1 MPRKIKVVDIPTE
14 AFETAREEDVKE
26 DDVKEDEALAP
37 EGEGGSVPPW
47 PLKGKEGGIK
57 DDYIDTKEEA
67 SKQDDLIPIT
77 NSVNDPTIIEESKDN
92 KPQKELVKCQYC
104 NKNML
109 PKSLKYSHYQ
119 NCQGFKKINKITD
132 KTPKPTE
139 QPPEAPPPTP
149 LPPSLRGVGTD
160 PSLKGAP
167 PPPITIPKS
176 KTKSKPKPPQEEI
189 VEESPTKT
197 IDKPHPRTERMNLIK
212 ERYNNLVK
220 NAFNI

>member
-1 MPRKIKVVDIPTE
+1 MPRKIKVVDIPTVE
-14 AFETAREEDVKE
+14 ETVFETAQEEDVK
-26 DDVKEDEALAP
+26 DEIKD
-37 EGEGGSVPPW
+37 EV
-47 PLKGKEGGIK
+47 K

-139 QPPEAPPPTP
+139 QPPEAPPP
-149 LPPSLRGVGTD
+149 
-160 PSLKGAP
+160 P
-167 PPPITIPKS
+167 PPPPPTTIVISKS
-176 KTKSKPKPPQEEI
+176 KPKSKPKPKEI
-189 VEESPTKT
+189 IADEESPTKT

>member
-1 MPRKIKVVDIPTE
+1 MPRKIKVVDIPTVE
-14 AFETAREEDVKE
+14 ETVFETAREEDAKE
-26 DDVKEDEALAP
+26 DDLKDE
-37 EGEGGSVPPW
+37 
-47 PLKGKEGGIK
+47 IK

-67 SKQDDLIPIT
+67 SKQDDLIPIP
-77 NSVNDPTIIEESKDN
+77 NSVIESTVIEEAKND

-104 NKNML
+104 NKSML
-109 PKSLKYSHYQ
+109 GKTLKYSHYQ
-119 NCQGFKKINKITD
+119 NCQSFKKINKITD

-139 QPPEAPPPTP
+139 QPPEAPPP
-149 LPPSLRGVGTD
+149 
-160 PSLKGAP
+160 P
-167 PPPITIPKS
+167 PPPPTTITIPKS
-176 KTKSKPKPPQEEI
+176 KPKPKPKPKPQEEI

>member
-1 MPRKIKVVDIPTE
+1 MPRKIEVVDIPTVE
-14 AFETAREEDVKE
+14 DTVFETAQEEDVKDEIE
-26 DDVKEDEALAP
+26 DGAP
-37 EGEGGSVPPW
+37 SEEGSVPP
-47 PLKGKEGGIK
+47 PRKEGGIK

-67 SKQDDLIPIT
+67 SKQDDLIPII
-77 NSVNDPTIIEESKDN
+77 NLVNEPTIIEESKDN
-92 KPQKELVKCQYC
+92 KTQKELVKCQYC

-109 PKSLKYSHYQ
+109 GKTLKYSHYQ
-119 NCQGFKKINKITD
+119 NCQSFKKVNKITD

-139 QPPEAPPPTP
+139 QPPEAPPP
-149 LPPSLRGVGTD
+149 PPEQPTNIV
-160 PSLKGAP
+160 
-167 PPPITIPKS
+167 IP
-176 KTKSKPKPPQEEI
+176 KSKPKPKPKPKPQEEI

>member
-1 MPRKIKVVDIPTE
+1 MPRKIKVVDITTE

-26 DDVKEDEALAP
+26 DDVKEDD
-37 EGEGGSVPPW
+37 
-47 PLKGKEGGIK
+47 LKDEIK

-77 NSVNDPTIIEESKDN
+77 NSVNEESKD

-104 NKNML
+104 NKSML
-109 PKSLKYSHYQ
+109 GKPLKYSHYQ
-119 NCQGFKKINKITD
+119 NCQSFKKINKSTD

-139 QPPEAPPPTP
+139 QPPEAPPPPPPTTIAI

-160 PSLKGAP
+160 PSLKGA
-167 PPPITIPKS
+167 KS
-176 KTKSKPKPPQEEI
+176 KPKPKPKPPQEEI

>member
-1 MPRKIKVVDIPTE
+1 MPRKIKVVDIPTVE
-14 AFETAREEDVKE
+14 ETVFETAQEEDVKE
-26 DDVKEDEALAP
+26 DDVKDEIKD
-37 EGEGGSVPPW
+37 EV
-47 PLKGKEGGIK
+47 K

-67 SKQDDLIPIT
+67 SKQDDLIPIP
-77 NSVNDPTIIEESKDN
+77 NSVIESTVIEEAKND

-104 NKNML
+104 NKIML
-109 PKSLKYSHYQ
+109 SKTLKYSHYQ
-119 NCQGFKKINKITD
+119 NCQSFKKINKITD

-139 QPPEAPPPTP
+139 QPPEAPPP
-149 LPPSLRGVGTD
+149 
-160 PSLKGAP
+160 P
-167 PPPITIPKS
+167 PPPPPPTTIAIP
-176 KTKSKPKPPQEEI
+176 KSKPKPKPKPKPQEEI

>member
-1 MPRKIKVVDIPTE
+1 MPRKIKVVDITTE

-26 DDVKEDEALAP
+26 DDAP
-37 EGEGGSVPPW
+37 SEGGSVPP
-47 PLKGKEGGIK
+47 PRKEGGIK

-67 SKQDDLIPIT
+67 SKQDDLIPIP
-77 NSVNDPTIIEESKDN
+77 NSVNEESKD

-139 QPPEAPPPTP
+139 QPPEAPPP
-149 LPPSLRGVGTD
+149 
-160 PSLKGAP
+160 P
-167 PPPITIPKS
+167 PPPPPTTITIPKS
-176 KTKSKPKPPQEEI
+176 KPKPKPKPKPQEEI

>member
-1 MPRKIKVVDIPTE
+1 MPRKIKVVDIPTVE
-14 AFETAREEDVKE
+14 ETVFETAREEDAKE
-26 DDVKEDEALAP
+26 DDAP
-37 EGEGGSVPPW
+37 SEGGSVPP
-47 PLKGKEGGIK
+47 PRKEGGIKEDEIK

-67 SKQDDLIPIT
+67 SKQDDLIPIP
-77 NSVNDPTIIEESKDN
+77 NSVNESTVIEEAKND

-139 QPPEAPPPTP
+139 QPPEAPPPP
-149 LPPSLRGVGTD
+149 
-160 PSLKGAP
+160 P
-167 PPPITIPKS
+167 PPPIAIPKS
-176 KTKSKPKPPQEEI
+176 KPKSKPRPKPLPQEEI

>member
-1 MPRKIKVVDIPTE
+1 MPRKIKVVDITTE

-26 DDVKEDEALAP
+26 DDVKDEIKD
-37 EGEGGSVPPW
+37 EV
-47 PLKGKEGGIK
+47 K

-77 NSVNDPTIIEESKDN
+77 NSVNEESKD

-139 QPPEAPPPTP
+139 QPPEAPPP
-149 LPPSLRGVGTD
+149 
-160 PSLKGAP
+160 P
-167 PPPITIPKS
+167 PP
-176 KTKSKPKPPQEEI
+176 
-189 VEESPTKT
+189 
-197 IDKPHPRTERMNLIK
+197 HN
-212 ERYNNLVK
+212 YC
-220 NAFNI
+220 NI

>member
-26 DDVKEDEALAP
+26 DDVKDEIKD
-37 EGEGGSVPPW
+37 EV
-47 PLKGKEGGIK
+47 K

-67 SKQDDLIPIT
+67 SKQDDLIPIP
-77 NSVNDPTIIEESKDN
+77 NSVNESTVIEEAKND

-132 KTPKPTE
+132 KTMTDKTPPPPPPE
-139 QPPEAPPPTP
+139 QPPT
-149 LPPSLRGVGTD
+149 
-160 PSLKGAP
+160 
-167 PPPITIPKS
+167 TIVIP
-176 KTKSKPKPPQEEI
+176 KSKPKPKPKPPAKEEI

>member
-26 DDVKEDEALAP
+26 DDVKEDE
-37 EGEGGSVPPW
+37 
-47 PLKGKEGGIK
+47 IK

-67 SKQDDLIPIT
+67 SKQDDLIPIP
-77 NSVNDPTIIEESKDN
+77 NSVNETTIIEESKD

-139 QPPEAPPPTP
+139 QPPEAPPP
-149 LPPSLRGVGTD
+149 
-160 PSLKGAP
+160 P
-167 PPPITIPKS
+167 PPPPTPTTIAIP
-176 KTKSKPKPPQEEI
+176 KSKPKPRPKPQEEI

>member
-1 MPRKIKVVDIPTE
+1 MPRKIKVVDITTE

-26 DDVKEDEALAP
+26 DDVKEDD
-37 EGEGGSVPPW
+37 
-47 PLKGKEGGIK
+47 LKDEIKDEIK

-67 SKQDDLIPIT
+67 SKQDDLIPIP
-77 NSVNDPTIIEESKDN
+77 NSVNETTIIEESKDN

-139 QPPEAPPPTP
+139 QPPEAPPP
-149 LPPSLRGVGTD
+149 
-160 PSLKGAP
+160 P
-167 PPPITIPKS
+167 PPPPPTTITIPKS
-176 KTKSKPKPPQEEI
+176 KPKPKPKPKPQEEI

>member
-1 MPRKIKVVDIPTE
+1 MPRKIKVVDIPTVE
-14 AFETAREEDVKE
+14 ETVFETAQEEDVKE
-26 DDVKEDEALAP
+26 DDVKDEIKD
-37 EGEGGSVPPW
+37 EV
-47 PLKGKEGGIK
+47 K

-67 SKQDDLIPIT
+67 SKQDDLIPIP
-77 NSVNDPTIIEESKDN
+77 NSVNESTVIEEAKND

-139 QPPEAPPPTP
+139 QPPEAPPP
-149 LPPSLRGVGTD
+149 
-160 PSLKGAP
+160 P
-167 PPPITIPKS
+167 PPPPTTIVIP
-176 KTKSKPKPPQEEI
+176 KSKPKPKPRPKPQEEI

>member
-1 MPRKIKVVDIPTE
+1 MPRKIKVVDITTE

-26 DDVKEDEALAP
+26 DDVKEDD
-37 EGEGGSVPPW
+37 
-47 PLKGKEGGIK
+47 LKDEIK

-67 SKQDDLIPIT
+67 SKQDDLIPIP
-77 NSVNDPTIIEESKDN
+77 NSVIESTVIEEAKND

-104 NKNML
+104 NKSML
-109 PKSLKYSHYQ
+109 GKTLKYSHYQ
-119 NCQGFKKINKITD
+119 NCQSFKKINKITD

-139 QPPEAPPPTP
+139 QPPEAPPP
-149 LPPSLRGVGTD
+149 
-160 PSLKGAP
+160 P
-167 PPPITIPKS
+167 PPTTIIIP
-176 KTKSKPKPPQEEI
+176 KPKPKPKPRPKPLPQEEI
-189 VEESPTKT
+189 VEEPTKT

>member
-1 MPRKIKVVDIPTE
+1 MPRKIKVVDITTE

-26 DDVKEDEALAP
+26 DDVKDEIKD
-37 EGEGGSVPPW
+37 EV
-47 PLKGKEGGIK
+47 K

-67 SKQDDLIPIT
+67 SKQDDLIPIP
-77 NSVNDPTIIEESKDN
+77 NSVIESTVIEEAKND
-92 KPQKELVKCQYC
+92 KLQKELVKCQYC
-104 NKNML
+104 NKSML
-109 PKSLKYSHYQ
+109 SKTLKYSHYQ
-119 NCQGFKKINKITD
+119 NCQSFKKINKITD

-139 QPPEAPPPTP
+139 QPPEAPPP
-149 LPPSLRGVGTD
+149 
-160 PSLKGAP
+160 P
-167 PPPITIPKS
+167 PPPSPTTITIPKS
-176 KTKSKPKPPQEEI
+176 KPKPRPKPQEEI

>member
-14 AFETAREEDVKE
+14 AFETAREEDVK
-26 DDVKEDEALAP
+26 DEIKD
-37 EGEGGSVPPW
+37 EIKDEV
-47 PLKGKEGGIK
+47 K

-77 NSVNDPTIIEESKDN
+77 NSVNEESKD

-104 NKNML
+104 NKSML
-109 PKSLKYSHYQ
+109 GKTLKYSHYQ
-119 NCQGFKKINKITD
+119 NCQSFKKINKITD

-139 QPPEAPPPTP
+139 QPPEAPPP
-149 LPPSLRGVGTD
+149 
-160 PSLKGAP
+160 P
-167 PPPITIPKS
+167 PPPPTTITIPKS
-176 KTKSKPKPPQEEI
+176 KPKPKPKPKPQEEI

>member
-1 MPRKIKVVDIPTE
+1 MPRKIKVVDITTE

-26 DDVKEDEALAP
+26 DDVKEDD
-37 EGEGGSVPPW
+37 
-47 PLKGKEGGIK
+47 LKDEIK

-67 SKQDDLIPIT
+67 SKQDDLIPIP
-77 NSVNDPTIIEESKDN
+77 NSVIESTVIEEAKND

-139 QPPEAPPPTP
+139 QPPEAPPP
-149 LPPSLRGVGTD
+149 PPEQPTNIV
-160 PSLKGAP
+160 
-167 PPPITIPKS
+167 IP
-176 KTKSKPKPPQEEI
+176 KSKPKPKPKPQEEI

>member
-1 MPRKIKVVDIPTE
+1 MPRKIKVVDITTE

-26 DDVKEDEALAP
+26 DDVKEDD
-37 EGEGGSVPPW
+37 
-47 PLKGKEGGIK
+47 LKDEIK

-77 NSVNDPTIIEESKDN
+77 NSVNEESKD

-109 PKSLKYSHYQ
+109 PKSLKYLHYQ

-139 QPPEAPPPTP
+139 QPPEAPPPPPPPPTTIAI

-160 PSLKGAP
+160 PSLKGA
-167 PPPITIPKS
+167 
-176 KTKSKPKPPQEEI
+176 KSKPKPKPKPQEEI

>member
-1 MPRKIKVVDIPTE
+1 MPRKIKVVDITTE

-26 DDVKEDEALAP
+26 DDVKEDD
-37 EGEGGSVPPW
+37 
-47 PLKGKEGGIK
+47 LKDEIK

-77 NSVNDPTIIEESKDN
+77 NSVNEESKD

-139 QPPEAPPPTP
+139 QPPEAPPP
-149 LPPSLRGVGTD
+149 
-160 PSLKGAP
+160 P
-167 PPPITIPKS
+167 PPPPPPTTIAIP
-176 KTKSKPKPPQEEI
+176 KSKPKPKPKPQEEI

>member
-26 DDVKEDEALAP
+26 DDVKEDD
-37 EGEGGSVPPW
+37 
-47 PLKGKEGGIK
+47 LKDEIK

-77 NSVNDPTIIEESKDN
+77 NSVNEESKD

-104 NKNML
+104 NKSML
-109 PKSLKYSHYQ
+109 GKTLKYSHYQ
-119 NCQGFKKINKITD
+119 NCQSFKKINKITD

-139 QPPEAPPPTP
+139 QPPEAPPP
-149 LPPSLRGVGTD
+149 
-160 PSLKGAP
+160 P
-167 PPPITIPKS
+167 PPTNIVIP
-176 KTKSKPKPPQEEI
+176 KSKPKPKPKPPAKEEI

>member
-1 MPRKIKVVDIPTE
+1 MPRKIKVVDITTE

-26 DDVKEDEALAP
+26 DDAP
-37 EGEGGSVPPW
+37 SEGGSVPP
-47 PLKGKEGGIK
+47 PRKEGGIK
-57 DDYIDTKEEA
+57 EDDVKNEIKEEA
-67 SKQDDLIPIT
+67 SKQDDLIPIP

-104 NKNML
+104 NKSML
-109 PKSLKYSHYQ
+109 GKTLKYSHYQ
-119 NCQGFKKINKITD
+119 NCQSLKKINKITD

-139 QPPEAPPPTP
+139 QPPEAPPP
-149 LPPSLRGVGTD
+149 
-160 PSLKGAP
+160 P
-167 PPPITIPKS
+167 PPPPPTTITIPKS
-176 KTKSKPKPPQEEI
+176 KPKPRPKPQEEI

>member
-14 AFETAREEDVKE
+14 AFETAREEDVK
-26 DDVKEDEALAP
+26 DETKD
-37 EGEGGSVPPW
+37 EIKDEV
-47 PLKGKEGGIK
+47 K

-67 SKQDDLIPIT
+67 SKQDDLIPIP
-77 NSVNDPTIIEESKDN
+77 NSVNETTIIEESKDN

-139 QPPEAPPPTP
+139 QPPEAPPP
-149 LPPSLRGVGTD
+149 PPEQPTNIV
-160 PSLKGAP
+160 
-167 PPPITIPKS
+167 IP
-176 KTKSKPKPPQEEI
+176 KSKPKPKPKPKPQEEI
-189 VEESPTKT
+189 VEESPTKN
-197 IDKPHPRTERMNLIK
+197 IDKPHPRTERLNLIK

>member
-1 MPRKIKVVDIPTE
+1 MPRKIKVVDIPTVE
-14 AFETAREEDVKE
+14 ETVFETAREEDVKE
-26 DDVKEDEALAP
+26 EYVKEDE
-37 EGEGGSVPPW
+37 V
-47 PLKGKEGGIK
+47 K

-67 SKQDDLIPIT
+67 SRQDDLITIT
-77 NSVNDPTIIEESKDN
+77 NSVNETTIIEEAKND

-139 QPPEAPPPTP
+139 QPPEAPPP
-149 LPPSLRGVGTD
+149 
-160 PSLKGAP
+160 P
-167 PPPITIPKS
+167 PPPPPPTTIAIP
-176 KTKSKPKPPQEEI
+176 KSKPKPKPKPKPQEEI

>member
-1 MPRKIKVVDIPTE
+1 MPRKIKVVDITTE

-26 DDVKEDEALAP
+26 DDVKEDD
-37 EGEGGSVPPW
+37 
-47 PLKGKEGGIK
+47 LKDEIK

-77 NSVNDPTIIEESKDN
+77 NSVNEESKD

-104 NKNML
+104 NKSML
-109 PKSLKYSHYQ
+109 GKTLKYSHYQ
-119 NCQGFKKINKITD
+119 NCQSFKKINKITD

-139 QPPEAPPPTP
+139 QPPEAPPP
-149 LPPSLRGVGTD
+149 
-160 PSLKGAP
+160 P
-167 PPPITIPKS
+167 PPPPPTTITIPKS
-176 KTKSKPKPPQEEI
+176 KPKPRPKPQEEI

>member
-1 MPRKIKVVDIPTE
+1 MPRKIKVVDIPTVE
-14 AFETAREEDVKE
+14 ETVFETAREEDAKE
-26 DDVKEDEALAP
+26 DDAP
-37 EGEGGSVPPW
+37 SEGGSVPP
-47 PLKGKEGGIK
+47 PRKEGGIKEDEIK

-67 SKQDDLIPIT
+67 SKQDDLIPIP
-77 NSVNDPTIIEESKDN
+77 NSVIESTVIEEAKND

-104 NKNML
+104 NKSML
-109 PKSLKYSHYQ
+109 GKTLKYSHYQ
-119 NCQGFKKINKITD
+119 NCQSFKKINKITD

-139 QPPEAPPPTP
+139 QPPEAP

-160 PSLKGAP
+160 PSLKGA
-167 PPPITIPKS
+167 
-176 KTKSKPKPPQEEI
+176 QEEI

>member
-1 MPRKIKVVDIPTE
+1 MPRKIKVVDITTE
-14 AFETAREEDVKE
+14 AFETEREEDVKE
-26 DDVKEDEALAP
+26 DDVKEDD
-37 EGEGGSVPPW
+37 V
-47 PLKGKEGGIK
+47 K

-77 NSVNDPTIIEESKDN
+77 NSVNEESKD

-104 NKNML
+104 NKSML
-109 PKSLKYSHYQ
+109 GKTLKYSHYQ
-119 NCQGFKKINKITD
+119 NCQSFKKINKITD

-139 QPPEAPPPTP
+139 QPPEAPPP
-149 LPPSLRGVGTD
+149 PPEQPTNIV
-160 PSLKGAP
+160 
-167 PPPITIPKS
+167 IP
-176 KTKSKPKPPQEEI
+176 KSKPKPKPKPPAKEEI
-189 VEESPTKT
+189 VEESPTKN

>member
-1 MPRKIKVVDIPTE
+1 MPRKIKVVDIPTVE
-14 AFETAREEDVKE
+14 ETVFETAQEEDVKE
-26 DDVKEDEALAP
+26 DDVKDEIKD
-37 EGEGGSVPPW
+37 EV
-47 PLKGKEGGIK
+47 K

-67 SKQDDLIPIT
+67 SKQDDLIPIP
-77 NSVNDPTIIEESKDN
+77 NSVNETTIIEESKDN

-119 NCQGFKKINKITD
+119 NCQGFKTINKITD

-139 QPPEAPPPTP
+139 QPPEAPPP
-149 LPPSLRGVGTD
+149 
-160 PSLKGAP
+160 P
-167 PPPITIPKS
+167 PPPPPPTTIAIP
-176 KTKSKPKPPQEEI
+176 KSKPKPKPKPKPQEEI

>member
-1 MPRKIKVVDIPTE
+1 MPRKIKVVDITTE

-26 DDVKEDEALAP
+26 DDVKEDD
-37 EGEGGSVPPW
+37 
-47 PLKGKEGGIK
+47 LKDEIKDEIK

-139 QPPEAPPPTP
+139 QPPEQP
-149 LPPSLRGVGTD
+149 
-160 PSLKGAP
+160 P
-167 PPPITIPKS
+167 PPPIAIPKS
-176 KTKSKPKPPQEEI
+176 KPKSKPKPQEENSRRI
-189 VEESPTKT
+189 T
-197 IDKPHPRTERMNLIK
+197 N
-212 ERYNNLVK
+212 
-220 NAFNI
+220 